1 MAVNDVE
8 ATYTTGNNTTAVVDN
23 NTNNQTGPQ
32 NVSVTTPS
40 ITQIASNVNKLTQ
53 LSDVNASTLLDGAI
67 IQYDDTTKKLQS
79 EHNLSLFEGNKDLDK
94 IKYEYEN

>member
-40 ITQIASNVNKLTQ
+40 ITQIQSNVNKLTQ
-53 LSDVNASTLLDGAI
+53 LSDVNATTLLD
-67 IQYDDTTKKLQS
+67 IQYDDTTKKFVTRNDIITES
-79 EHNLSLFEGNKDLDK
+79 GNLILNGGTF
-94 IKYEYEN
+94 

>member
-8 ATYTTGNNTTAVVDN
+8 ATYTTGNNTTAVVGN
-23 NTNNQTGPQ
+23 NINNQTGPQ

-67 IQYDDTTKKLQS
+67 IQYDDTTKKFVTRNDIITES
-79 EHNLSLFEGNKDLDK
+79 GNLILNGGTF
-94 IKYEYEN
+94 

>member
-8 ATYTTGNNTTAVVDN
+8 ATYTTGNNTTAVVDSS
-23 NTNNQTGPQ
+23 TNAQTGPQ

-67 IQYDDTTKKLQS
+67 IQY
-79 EHNLSLFEGNKDLDK
+79 LSL
-94 IKYEYEN
+94 IHI